1 MWRFDCQTQC
11 WSPSYYSSLKRVV
24 YCTMKNNYRIVYSLV
39 LLGLL
44 FLLVACGPVTTT
56 TTVTPVQPTVTINPS
71 FQTTMSPVPT
81 PQTYR
86 CGAWSSNNAPGTYS
100 TIMVYARL
108 TKDTAGVAGAPATA
122 VVHFQSTDVTLAQ
135 QPRSDHG
142 GYVSFTLPL
151 MGRQP
156 AGVPATIS
164 ITFSVAGKTVQCSQA
179 FFTPQ

>member
-1 MWRFDCQTQC
+1 
-11 WSPSYYSSLKRVV
+11 
-24 YCTMKNNYRIVYSLV
+24 MKNSYRVLYCLV
-39 LLGLL
+39 LMGLL
-44 FLLVACGPVTTT
+44 SLLAACGSATST
-56 TTVTPVQPTVTINPS
+56 TTVTSVQPTVTINPS

-86 CGAWSSNNAPGTYS
+86 CGAWSSNNAPGTYG

-108 TKDTAGVAGAPATA
+108 TKNIAAVAGAPATA
-122 VVHFQSTDVTLAQ
+122 VVHFQSNDVTLDQ
-135 QPRSDHG
+135 QPRSDRG

>member
-1 MWRFDCQTQC
+1 MLYIRQAPQARA
-11 WSPSYYSSLKRVV
+11 SYSVGKMKIYHHLIVSLAL
-24 YCTMKNNYRIVYSLV
+24 I
-39 LLGLL
+39 GLL
-44 FLLVACGPVTTT
+44 SLLAACSSTATGAPTQ
-56 TTVTPVQPTVTINPS
+56 VQPTVTINPS

-86 CGAWSSNNAPGTYS
+86 CGAWSSNNAPGAYG

-108 TKDTAGVAGAPATA
+108 TKNTAGVAGAPATA
-122 VVHFQSTDVTLAQ
+122 VVHFQSSDVTLAQ

-156 AGVPATIS
+156 AGVPATVS
-164 ITFSVAGKTVQCSQA
+164 ITFSVGGTTVQCSQA

>member
-1 MWRFDCQTQC
+1 
-11 WSPSYYSSLKRVV
+11 
-24 YCTMKNNYRIVYSLV
+24 MKNSYHVVYSLV
-39 LLGLL
+39 LIGLL
-44 FLLVACGPVTTT
+44 FLLAACGSTTTPTPVTQA
-56 TTVTPVQPTVTINPS
+56 QPTVTINPS

-86 CGAWSSNNAPGTYS
+86 CGAWSSNNAPGAYG
-100 TIMVYARL
+100 TITVYARL
-108 TKDTAGVAGAPATA
+108 TKNIAPVAGAPATA
-122 VVHFQSTDVTLAQ
+122 VVHFQSSDVALDQ
-135 QPRSDHG
+135 QPKSDQG

-156 AGVPATIS
+156 PGVPATVS